1 MINSNGTNVKT
12 YVGSDGL
19 LHFTDWTGADSVLN
33 FSSGVSEGTFSLT
46 VSGSASRTNDYVTC
60 TATIGGTSTFLINFE
75 TKTVTIAS
83 QGIYVHASARDSG
96 GENKTASSIANHAA
110 SVS

>member
-33 FSSGVSEGTFSLT
+33 FSSGGTTCKLSLT
-46 VSGSASRTNDYVTC
+46 LSGSASKTNDYVTGK
-60 TATIGGTSTFLINFE
+60 ASVSGTSIFSIDFKS
-75 TKTVTIAS
+75 KTVSVTTT
-83 QGIYVHASARDSG
+83 GIKVTTTVTDSG
-96 GENKTASSIANHAA
+96 GEVKTASTTATHTATIS
-110 SVS
+110 